1 MQLNLNPRENLE
13 ATKQDMTHE
22 KWHRPPVFILP
33 KVYKNACMK
42 KKTLPSEIMYV
53 KTLRKL

>member
-1 MQLNLNPRENLE
+1 MQLNLSPRENLE

-42 KKTLPSEIMYV
+42 KKNTSKWNNVRENI
-53 KTLRKL
+53 T